1 MKTKFLEL
9 AKETFR
15 STRDGRLWSYVDPL
29 SITPKMF
36 LLFRI
41 WQSIYKTTPLKRGL
55 MKLFGSDQPLFST
68 AAITKQQRRI
78 RVAVTSSCE
87 GIPWII
93 SNYSRPNLPETTSMA
108 RKPVSLSELGASET
122 PRFEREDEQR
132 KEVKIWE
139 A

>member
-1 MKTKFLEL
+1 MKAKFLDL
-9 AKETFR
+9 ARDTIR

-29 SITPKMF
+29 SITPEMF

-55 MKLFGSDQPLFST
+55 LRLFGPEKPLFST

-87 GIPWII
+87 CIPWII
-93 SNYSRPNLPETTSMA
+93 SNYSRPNRPETSSMA
-108 RKPVSLSELGASET
+108 RKPASMNELGASET
-122 PRFEREDEQR
+122 PRFEREDEQQ

>member
-1 MKTKFLEL
+1 MKLRFLEL

-41 WQSIYKTTPLKRGL
+41 WQSIYKTTPLQRGL

-93 SNYSRPNLPETTSMA
+93 SNYSRPNLPETSSMA
-108 RKPVSLSELGASET
+108 RKPASLSELGASET
-122 PRFEREDEQR
+122 PRFEREDEQQ